1 MLVTAQRQRFGSV
14 SLGPSGLALL
24 VIGYEGRWED
34 GKMGVGIS
42 EIVRQ
47 SAVWLGPSGLA
58 LMVTSEWVIASDL
71 LPP

>member
-1 MLVTAQRQRFGSV
+1 MRGSEK
-14 SLGPSGLALL
+14 LGPSGLALL